1 MMKSKI
7 SPLNNTGYSRFQN
20 SYMERLHSEL
30 REGIIVPPRSLV
42 EICFHG
48 RGGQGAVTA
57 ANLLAAAALQDGN
70 KGVQAFPLFGA
81 ERRGAPV
88 RAFARISGEEI
99 HLRSEIYNPDI
110 VIVLDESIMDIV
122 DVLKGVKDEGKILI
136 NTRKKPNDFEF
147 SKKYHVA
154 TVDATGIAL
163 KHAILVGGMPVVNTP
178 ILGSIPKILDRVTLQ
193 SIQNVIRGKWIGKK
207 DLGERNVK
215 ATQDAFDQTGV
226 NF

>member
-1 MMKSKI
+1 
-7 SPLNNTGYSRFQN
+7 
-20 SYMERLHSEL
+20 MEHLHFEL
-30 REGIIVPPRSLV
+30 REGSIVSSKSLV

-57 ANLLAAAALQDGN
+57 ANLLATAALRDGN

-99 HLRSEIYNPDI
+99 HLRSEVYNPDI

-122 DVLKGVKDEGKILI
+122 DVLKGVKDDGKILI

-215 ATQDAFDQTGV
+215 ATQDAFDQTEV

>member
-1 MMKSKI
+1 M
-7 SPLNNTGYSRFQN
+7 GH
-20 SYMERLHSEL
+20 LHFGL
-30 REGIIVPPRSLV
+30 REGIIVLSKSLV
-42 EICFHG
+42 EICFYG

-88 RAFARISGEEI
+88 KAFARISGEEI

-122 DVLKGVKDEGKILI
+122 DVLKGVKDDGKIII

-147 SKKYHVA
+147 SKKYHIA

-178 ILGSIPKILDRVTLQ
+178 ILGSIPKSLDRVTLQ
-193 SIQNVIRGKWIGKK
+193 SIQNVIRSKWIGKK
-207 DLGERNVK
+207 DLGERNIK
-215 ATQDAFDQTGV
+215 ATQDAFDQTEV